1 MSQDNHKSLPVEEIR
16 AYCETQPI
24 QRLYLLPADYDI
36 MLRPD
41 MDIGM
46 LVEYEPGVRTT
57 YIDLGRNE
65 RELGGF
71 VDLRVDLH
79 MPAELASDDPK
90 SLIDRSRLLYE
101 NGS

>member
-1 MSQDNHKSLPVEEIR
+1 MNQDNQNNIPIEGIR
-16 AYCETQPI
+16 AYCQAEPI
-24 QRLYLLPADYDI
+24 RRLYLLPADYDI

-46 LVEYEPGVRTT
+46 LVEYEPGVRIT

-79 MPAELASDDPK
+79 TPAEITSDDPK
-90 SLIDRSRLLYE
+90 GLMDRSRLLYE
-101 NGS
+101 NGA